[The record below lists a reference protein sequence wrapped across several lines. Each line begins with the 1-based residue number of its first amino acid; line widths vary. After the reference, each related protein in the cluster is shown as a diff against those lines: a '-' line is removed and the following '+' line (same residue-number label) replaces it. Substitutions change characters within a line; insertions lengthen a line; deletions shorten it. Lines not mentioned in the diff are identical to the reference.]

1 MGDGLCYSIITE
13 ELTTNAAYRYGGI
26 TMTMFKK
33 EQYESL
39 TAETKQILEDLGE
52 GKSARDVM
60 AQIYVDNLEDKT
72 LKQGELMADGIL
84 RSVKN
89 FDAGYQAAQEDL
101 DRFLEE
107 FQQKACE
114 GKSCVERCNYWL
126 KLAAAIAA
134 ANDALEDGADQESAL
149 QKLEGLDV
157 PEDQAT
163 PEREAQLRDAAMEA
177 MRNSGILLGTLMR
190 QDAVLDELDSAKDA
204 ASLLI
209 GLSSQE
215 TEFRAVAAMLAYTK
229 IKNGSF
235 EGMPADITAEQV
247 TAMVCAGVEQARI
260 LEAVGD
266 GSMAVDIATAL
277 LFLLGAVLLAA
288 LAMAVAAG
296 AILVAG
302 EFLNILFLIPAVM
315 MIAGGILWLFGK
327 AAGAWM
333 TECRLVVTPVAAAV
347 RLIIK
352 GGAAVAGFV
361 RGTVLP
367 AAVRTA
373 GRIREK
379 LAVLYPGPRKV
390 DAEVNP
396 E

>member
-1 MGDGLCYSIITE
+1 
-13 ELTTNAAYRYGGI
+13 
-26 TMTMFKK
+26 MTMFKK
-33 EQYESL
+33 EQYERL
-39 TAETKQILEDLGE
+39 TVETKAILEKLGE

-84 RSVKN
+84 QSVKN

-101 DRFLEE
+101 DRFLGD

-126 KLAAAIAA
+126 MLAAAITAA
-134 ANDALEDGADQESAL
+134 DDALEDGANQEEL
-149 QKLEGLDV
+149 MRKLEGLNV

-163 PEREAQLRDAAMEA
+163 PQREAQLRDAAMES
-177 MRNSGILLGTLMR
+177 MRNSGILLGTLMK
-190 QDAVLDELDSAKDA
+190 QDGLLEELDSAEDA
-204 ASLLI
+204 AGLLI
-209 GLSSQE
+209 SLGSQE
-215 TEFRAVAAMLAYTK
+215 IEFRAVAAMLAYTK

-266 GSMAVDIATAL
+266 GSMAADIATAL

-288 LAMAVAAG
+288 LAMTVAGG

-302 EFLNILFLIPAVM
+302 DFLNTLFMIPATM

-327 AAGAWM
+327 AADAWLA
-333 TECRLVVTPVAAAV
+333 ECKLVVKPVVAAV
-347 RLIIK
+347 RLIVK
-352 GGAAVAGFV
+352 GAAAVAGFV
-361 RGTVLP
+361 GGTVLP
-367 AAVRTA
+367 RVVKTA
-373 GRIREK
+373 RGIWEK
-379 LAVLYPGPRKV
+379 LTALCGRGQKTKV
-390 DAEVNP
+390 EAAAD
-396 E
+396 